1 MAGTLTSSR
10 NRLLWAQV
18 EDVMYVSI
26 NQRALLRRGA
36 LGFAPTPA
44 SVFDSDD
51 EGCDVDE
58 QPEEEEEPAADAW
71 AEAAAE
77 EAEAYAAEVWPRTQR
92 GAARAATASA
102 ALGKRIRP
110 EPEASADGDAA
121 EGERATRC
129 GRASRR
135 PAVFDL

>member
-18 EDVMYVSI
+18 EDAMYVSI

-36 LGFAPTPA
+36 LAFAPTPA

-58 QPEEEEEPAADAW
+58 PPEEEEPAADAW
-71 AEAAAE
+71 ADAAAE
-77 EAEAYAAEVWPRTQR
+77 EEEAYAAEGVRQH
-92 GAARAATASA
+92 ARAPHERRV
-102 ALGKRIRP
+102 G
-110 EPEASADGDAA
+110 EAH
-121 EGERATRC
+121 
-129 GRASRR
+129 
-135 PAVFDL
+135 PA